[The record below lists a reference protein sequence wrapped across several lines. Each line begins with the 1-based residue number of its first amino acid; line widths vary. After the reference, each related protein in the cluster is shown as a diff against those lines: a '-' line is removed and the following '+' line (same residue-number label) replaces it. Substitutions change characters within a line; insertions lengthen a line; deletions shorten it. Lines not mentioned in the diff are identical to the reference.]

1 MAQPARIAPALPP
14 YAPEAQAWLD
24 RTMPPGQP
32 PLVLFTTMA
41 RDTRLSNKF
50 FSAGLLDRGH
60 LTLRQREVVIHR
72 TTALCRSEY
81 EWGVHV
87 AIFSARVKLTP
98 EQLHATVHGDAS
110 DACWSD
116 EDRLLIR
123 LCDAL
128 HGSCTLD
135 DALWQA
141 LRECFSDEAML
152 ELLMLAGFYRTV
164 SYLTNALQLPLEAN
178 AARFPPAGAERSS
191 LTAATA

>member
-1 MAQPARIAPALPP
+1 MSSNARITPAQPPF
-14 YAPEAQAWLD
+14 APEVQAWLD

-32 PLVLFTTMA
+32 PLVLFTTLA
-41 RDTRLSNKF
+41 RDTRLFSKF

-60 LTLRQREVVIHR
+60 LTLRQRELVIHR
-72 TTALCRSEY
+72 TTALCKSEY

-87 AIFSARVKLTP
+87 AIFSARVQLTP
-98 EQLHATVHGDAS
+98 QQLHATVHGDAD

-128 HGSCTLD
+128 HGSCTID
-135 DALWQA
+135 DALWQS
-141 LRECFSDEAML
+141 LRQRFGNEAML

-164 SYLTNALQLPLEAN
+164 SYLTNALRLPQEAN
-178 AARFPPAGAERSS
+178 AARFPPAES
-191 LTAATA
+191 TP